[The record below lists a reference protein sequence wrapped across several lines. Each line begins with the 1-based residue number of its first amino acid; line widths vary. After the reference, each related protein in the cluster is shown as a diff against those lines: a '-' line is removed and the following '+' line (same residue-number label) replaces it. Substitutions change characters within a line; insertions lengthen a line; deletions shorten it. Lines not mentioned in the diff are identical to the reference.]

1 MERFLEPSACTH
13 RELRFEGDKHISK
26 GPPESIYAPPLAVY
40 VNSPSRLESR
50 RDETLRMSRFLG
62 VSFAAVTDQIHTENG
77 KKSQRETSST
87 PKHIQERLRLAR
99 RERGMDPS

>member
-1 MERFLEPSACTH
+1 M
-13 RELRFEGDKHISK
+13 RFEGDKHISK

-62 VSFAAVTDQIHTENG
+62 VSFAAVTDQI
-77 KKSQRETSST
+77 
-87 PKHIQERLRLAR
+87 PKMARNR
-99 RERGMDPS
+99 RERLPPPQSTYRRGLD